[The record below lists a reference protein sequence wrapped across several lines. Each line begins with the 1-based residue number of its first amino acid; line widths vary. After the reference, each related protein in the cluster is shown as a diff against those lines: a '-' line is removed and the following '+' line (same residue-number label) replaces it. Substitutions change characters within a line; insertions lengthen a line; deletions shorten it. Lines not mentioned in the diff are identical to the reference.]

1 MNVVILLL
9 VLAIVVAALVVQ
21 RYAKRSKHEA
31 DWPPELVAKV
41 KAQRE
46 ARENIKAENPELF
59 QAISPSLLRA
69 DPFGIYFGN
78 NTDEYE
84 PEAGTII
91 PRLPSC
97 TSEEDVLQV
106 VHQEFCQWFGDDT
119 AGSKDKYRAV
129 SKEIWEVWNKL
140 KTQPPHAPGSD

>member
-1 MNVVILLL
+1 MNVAILLL
-9 VLAIVVAALVVQ
+9 VLATVVAALVVQ

-31 DWPPELVAKV
+31 AWPPELVAKV
-41 KAQRE
+41 KAERE
-46 ARENIKAENPELF
+46 TRARIKADNPELF
-59 QAISPSLLRA
+59 QAVSQSLLRA

-97 TSEEDVLQV
+97 TSEEDALQV
-106 VHQEFCQWFGDDT
+106 VHEEFCKWFGDDT
-119 AGSKDKYRAV
+119 AGPKDKYRPVA
-129 SKEIWEVWNKL
+129 KEIWEVWNKL
-140 KTQPPHAPGSD
+140 KAQRPYAPGSD